1 MTALVMLVLAAVF
14 YVLLARVSSIF
25 HLSRVSSFL
34 EERHSLMEPGM
45 SLGCRGNSLCVAE
58 PEELTLGAH
67 DRKVRSAGATPI
79 SAGVSGKRPGAT
91 ARVYII
97 SHLIFNILYMISQ
110 VPNYHRF
117 LNHSR
122 HYSWKEMSQLS
133 WCKNQLLV
141 TYRHVDSRLAKVQN
155 SRLETASRNGRH
167 GQAPRQRS
175 NHGTTTGPRAIQWN
189 STESIGPSLMN

>member
-1 MTALVMLVLAAVF
+1 MLVLAAVF

-79 SAGVSGKRPGAT
+79 SAAAGPPVSVESVREP
-91 ARVYII
+91 
-97 SHLIFNILYMISQ
+97 
-110 VPNYHRF
+110 P
-117 LNHSR
+117 
-122 HYSWKEMSQLS
+122 
-133 WCKNQLLV
+133 LV
-141 TYRHVDSRLAKVQN
+141 FT
-155 SRLETASRNGRH
+155 
-167 GQAPRQRS
+167 
-175 NHGTTTGPRAIQWN
+175 
-189 STESIGPSLMN
+189 

>member
-1 MTALVMLVLAAVF
+1 
-14 YVLLARVSSIF
+14 
-25 HLSRVSSFL
+25 
-34 EERHSLMEPGM
+34 MEPGM

-79 SAGVSGKRPGAT
+79 SAGVSGKRPRSEDGTGAT

-141 TYRHVDSRLAKVQN
+141 TYRHVDLRLAKVQN

-175 NHGTTTGPRAIQWN
+175 NHATTTGPRATQWN
-189 STESIGPSLMN
+189 PTESIGPSLMN